1 MNLTRA
7 RFYVITDSEN
17 CIIKASKKF
26 VFTSES
32 SAVKAFTLELYRF
45 IKCCN
50 DETKDKQDSNI
61 NLFVNI
67 GYIAYVCNNMGQ
79 SDFDYY
85 FKINEK
91 IVNTKTI
98 NELAEL
104 ILQFGMYKI
113 VEISKV

>member
-7 RFYVITDSEN
+7 RFYVITDSVN
-17 CIIKASKKF
+17 CIIEANKKF

-45 IKCCN
+45 VKCCN
-50 DETKDKQDSNI
+50 DELKDIQDSNI

-67 GYIAYVCNNMGQ
+67 GDIAYVCNNMGQ

-85 FKINEK
+85 FKIDEK
-91 IVNTKTI
+91 VVNTKTI
-98 NELAEL
+98 NKLAEL
-104 ILQFGMYKI
+104 ILQSGMYKI
-113 VEISKV
+113 VEVSKV

>member
-7 RFYVITDSEN
+7 RFYVVTDSEN
-17 CIIKASKKF
+17 CIVKANKKF
-26 VFTSES
+26 VFTSER

-50 DETKDKQDSNI
+50 YEIKDIQDLNI
-61 NLFVNI
+61 NLFVNVNC
-67 GYIAYVCNNMGQ
+67 IAYVCNNMGQ

-85 FKINEK
+85 FKIDDK

-98 NELAEL
+98 DELAKL
-104 ILQFGMYKI
+104 ILQSGMYKI
-113 VEISKV
+113 VEMSKV